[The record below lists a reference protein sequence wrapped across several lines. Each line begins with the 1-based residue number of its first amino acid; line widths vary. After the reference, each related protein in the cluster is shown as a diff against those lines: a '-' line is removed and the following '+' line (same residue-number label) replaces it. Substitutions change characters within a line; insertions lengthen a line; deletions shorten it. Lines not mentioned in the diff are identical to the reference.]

1 MYQVVVQA
9 GLPGSASIRLW
20 YKQVCLGLRVSGC
33 GTSRTAWVCLY
44 HVTLQA
50 GLPGSV
56 YVSGCGKTRSAWV
69 CQYQVVIQS
78 DLPGSACITLWY
90 KQVCLRLALA
100 IQLVV
105 SGLEKDL

>member
-1 MYQVVVQA
+1 MYQVVVKP
-9 GLPGSASIRLW
+9 GLPGSA
-20 YKQVCLGLRVSGC
+20 
-33 GTSRTAWVCLY
+33 
-44 HVTLQA
+44 
-50 GLPGSV
+50 

-90 KQVCLRLALA
+90 KQVCLGLALA